1 MKVMTAKEAKNSF
14 GVLMDTAQREPVL
27 VTKRNRLMGIFL
39 SIQEIESIPE
49 LKQKVLNRMNET
61 VQNPLLSMLGA
72 HKDNKVFTSAE
83 DADKF
88 IKELRNEKLSP
99 AYRQTTSS

>member
-27 VTKRNRLMGIFL
+27 VTKRSRLMGIFL
-39 SIQEIESIPE
+39 SIQEIESNPE
-49 LKQKVLNRMNET
+49 LKQRVLNRMNENT
-61 VQNPLLSMLGA
+61 ANPLLSMLGA

-83 DADKF
+83 EADKF
-88 IKELRNEKLSP
+88 LNELRSEW
-99 AYRQTTSS
+99 T